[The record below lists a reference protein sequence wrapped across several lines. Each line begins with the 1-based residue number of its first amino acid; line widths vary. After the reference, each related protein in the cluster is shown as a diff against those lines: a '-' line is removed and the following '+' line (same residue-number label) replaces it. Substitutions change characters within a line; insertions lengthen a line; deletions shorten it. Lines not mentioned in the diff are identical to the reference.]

1 MPFVFYKHNKE
12 KYTHNDRESITP
24 IVFQVFYFFE
34 NVSVSLERKILP
46 TELNSTWVHNMILV
60 KLPENTKGCHVEYVC
75 DISVQYNKIVQW
87 QGITDKILHVK
98 SQ

>member
-1 MPFVFYKHNKE
+1 MWWISLRNMPFVFYKHNKE

-75 DISVQYNKIVQW
+75 DISVQYNKIVQD
-87 QGITDKILHVK
+87 QGITD
-98 SQ
+98 